1 MSRRLRSRLCLN
13 GLRISLAFLALIR
26 LCLRELVREI
36 NYGDVNRSADQVSRV
51 SNEHGRSGK
60 ISIYIYILSLLDL
73 ESYLAEWDMEDDLNQ
88 VQVVS
93 PL

>member
-1 MSRRLRSRLCLN
+1 MSRRLRSRLCLS
-13 GLRISLAFLALIR
+13 GLRISLAFLASIR

-36 NYGDVNRSADQVSRV
+36 NHGDVNWSADQVLKV

-60 ISIYIYILSLLDL
+60 ISIYILLSLLDL
-73 ESYLAEWDMEDDLNQ
+73 ESYLAEWDMEDDLSQ
-88 VQVVS
+88 VQAVS

>member
-1 MSRRLRSRLCLN
+1 MS
-13 GLRISLAFLALIR
+13 GLRISLAFLESIR

-36 NYGDVNRSADQVSRV
+36 NYGDINRSADQVSRV

-73 ESYLAEWDMEDDLNQ
+73 ESYLAEWDMEDDLSQ